1 MLKCLDHFLLMY
13 GFQLLSANLMGCKR
27 QFIADILVSKL
38 LKWREVDTLLF
49 LPLQN
54 SVGGSC
60 DRWANL
66 KDSNVTGESNW
77 WEEKKCM
84 SYECKC
90 DVVDFPWILRQCFI
104 DLGSMLHRLV
114 PLPLAYPCWHDT
126 TRIQGRDTGMT
137 RLQWLEVM

>member
-60 DRWANL
+60 DR
-66 KDSNVTGESNW
+66 
-77 WEEKKCM
+77 
-84 SYECKC
+84 
-90 DVVDFPWILRQCFI
+90 
-104 DLGSMLHRLV
+104 
-114 PLPLAYPCWHDT
+114 
-126 TRIQGRDTGMT
+126 
-137 RLQWLEVM
+137 